1 MEPAADA
8 VSATA
13 SEGPRVWGAT
23 VVKQDQVSRMLAI
36 SFRVRAC
43 WSVNCSRKVKNAG
56 KTVSGTM
63 EPSTGGS
70 EMRFMHSRRS
80 SKAGGETRDESRVVI
95 CSEIESEQ
103 NTQATTTAAF
113 K

>member
-8 VSATA
+8 GSATA
-13 SEGPRVWGAT
+13 SEGPRAWGAT
-23 VVKQDQVSRMLAI
+23 VAKQDQASRMLEM

-43 WSVNCSRKVKNAG
+43 WSVNCSRKDKNAG
-56 KTVSGTM
+56 KTVSGTR

-80 SKAGGETRDESRVVI
+80 SKAGGGETRDESRVVI

-103 NTQATTTAAF
+103 NKQT
-113 K
+113 

>member
-8 VSATA
+8 GSATA
-13 SEGPRVWGAT
+13 SEGPRAWGAT
-23 VVKQDQVSRMLAI
+23 VAKQDQASRMLEM

-56 KTVSGTM
+56 KTVSGTR

-103 NTQATTTAAF
+103 NKQT
-113 K
+113 